1 MDVSCACLHTFS
13 PFNGVSV
20 TALAFGPR
28 IAPSLT
34 SYILALGAETG
45 DINYWDL
52 GPSNSTLLLS
62 TESNHN
68 HGSTVKKLSWSPD
81 SISQPIDI
89 WNKDLNQCGDN
100 HPMSTSHPVWRI
112 ASCGED
118 HTVRIFRIAQ

>member
-1 MDVSCACLHTFS
+1 MSCTCLHTFS

-20 TALAFGPR
+20 TAVAFGPC

-62 TESNHN
+62 TESNHS
-68 HGSTVKKLSWSPD
+68 HGSTVKKLAWSPD
-81 SISQPIDI
+81 SISKPMNIG
-89 WNKDLNQCGDN
+89 NNDLNPGCDN
-100 HPMSTSHPVWRI
+100 QSTSTSQSVWRI

-118 HTVRIFRIAQ
+118 HTVRIFRIVQ